1 MRTYLVT
8 GGAGF
13 IGSHLCDAL
22 LSRGHHVLVL
32 DDLSTGSRDNVAHL
46 EGEPRFFLCV
56 GSVIDRRQLDPLVAR
71 ADAIFH
77 LAAAVGVR
85 LVVENPA
92 RTIETNV
99 LGTAA
104 VLESANAQRK
114 PVLLTSTSEVYGKAT
129 KVPFVETDDLIF
141 GNTGVGRWSYG
152 CSKAIDEY
160 LAMALA
166 RESGLRVVIARL
178 FNTVGPRQTGKY
190 GMVLPTFV
198 RQALRNEPLTVHGDG
213 SQRRCFCAVGD
224 VVEALIELLEHP
236 ASAGQVINVGSEE
249 EVSIGELAER
259 VRALVGSSSSIVR
272 VPYEAA
278 WDDQFEDMQRR
289 VPDLGRLR
297 RLIGLSQGQ
306 TLDDIIR
313 SVIAHERSRV

>member
-1 MRTYLVT
+1 MLTYLVT

-22 LSRGHHVLVL
+22 LSRGHRVLVL

-46 EGEPRFFLCV
+46 QNESRFSLSV
-56 GSVIDRRQLDPLVAR
+56 GSIMDRRQLDPLVEQ
-71 ADAIFH
+71 ADAVFH

-85 LVVENPA
+85 LVIENPA

-99 LGTAA
+99 VGTTA
-104 VLESANAQRK
+104 VLESANTHAK
-114 PVLLTSTSEVYGKAT
+114 PVLLTSSSEVYGKAS
-129 KVPFVETDDLIF
+129 KVPFSESDDLIF
-141 GNTGVGRWSYG
+141 GHTGVGRWSYG

-166 RESGLRVVIARL
+166 RESGLQVTIARL

-198 RQALRNEPLTVHGDG
+198 RQALKNEPLTIHGDG
-213 SQRRCFCAVGD
+213 NQRRCFCAVGD
-224 VVEALIELLEHP
+224 VVETLIGLLDQP

-259 VRALVGSSSSIVR
+259 VKQLAGSSSSIVR
-272 VPYEAA
+272 VPYEVA
-278 WDDQFEDMQRR
+278 WDNQFEDMPRR
-289 VPDLGRLR
+289 VPDLSRLR
-297 RLIGLSQGQ
+297 QLIGFTPRRS
-306 TLDDIIR
+306 LDDIIR
-313 SVIAHERSRV
+313 SVIVHERQAN